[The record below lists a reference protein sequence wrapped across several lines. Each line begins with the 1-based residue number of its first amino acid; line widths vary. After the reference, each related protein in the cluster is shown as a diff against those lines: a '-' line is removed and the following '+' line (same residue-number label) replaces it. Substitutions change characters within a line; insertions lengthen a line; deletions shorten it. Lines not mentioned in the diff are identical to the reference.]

1 MFNSLRTR
9 LTVAGLLLAVPAVGI
24 TALVVANT
32 TSADL
37 IGDFETGAGI
47 QTSVLSELT
56 TYVVVNGTWD
66 GVDDLVFT
74 LAEQSGLRIALTDLD
89 GFPFSESDP
98 GTGTNGMLAT
108 AVIDPANNLFDA
120 QLAPELID
128 YSAMFAT
135 ELATCFDANNI
146 SYTTVEDEFG
156 LVDVIP
162 DEVSDQRFEVVD
174 GCYTE
179 AFDRTAAGGQ
189 FFGEFP
195 AEIAPPA
202 VLFMGALQRPA
213 VDWLAVAV
221 VATGVV
227 AALAIAAFWFS
238 RLLSGPVTS
247 LTDATRRIRSG
258 DLSARVETGDT
269 TEIGELATSFNE
281 MADELQDASDR
292 RRRFTS
298 DVAHE
303 LRTPLANITSHVQA
317 LIDGVETPSPEV
329 LDVVQHEVDHMAN
342 LVGDLQQLTL
352 VDEGQLTIDPFDVV
366 LSDVIDQVTQANQP
380 RATDAGV
387 SLVRSGED
395 PEPIH
400 IDPIRIRQA
409 IDNLVANAIRHT
421 PDGGAVAIA
430 VDQGPDETVIAV
442 RDTGPGIPEEF
453 LSRVFERFSRSD
465 QARSRATGGSGL
477 GLPIARELV
486 RAHGGELTAENL
498 VGGGAQ
504 FTIRLPHNH
513 E

>member
-37 IGDFETGAGI
+37 ISEFDSGASI

-56 TYVVVNGTWD
+56 TYVVLNGTWS
-66 GVDDLVFT
+66 GVDDLVFM

-89 GFPFSESDP
+89 GFPFAESEP
-98 GTGTNGMLAT
+98 GAGTNGMLAT
-108 AVIDPANNLFDA
+108 AVIDPANNIFGAELT
-120 QLAPELID
+120 PESID
-128 YSAMFAT
+128 YSAVFAT
-135 ELATCFDANNI
+135 ELAACLDANNVP
-146 SYTTVEDEFG
+146 YTTVEDEFG
-156 LVDVIP
+156 LIDVIP
-162 DEVSDQRFEVVD
+162 EQVAEQGFEIID
-174 GCYTE
+174 NCYTE
-179 AFDRTAAGGQ
+179 ASDRTDAGSE

-195 AEIAPPA
+195 TEVAPPA
-202 VLFMGALQRPA
+202 VLFMGALQRPS
-213 VDWLAVAV
+213 VNWSAVAV
-221 VATGVV
+221 VAAGVV
-227 AALAIAAFWFS
+227 GALAIAAFFFS
-238 RLLSGPVTS
+238 RLLSKPVTS
-247 LTDATRRIRSG
+247 LTDATRRIRAG
-258 DLSARVETGDT
+258 DLTVRVEATDT
-269 TEIGELATSFNE
+269 TEIGELAVSFNE
-281 MADELQDASDR
+281 MADELQGAADR

-317 LIDGVETPSPEV
+317 LIDGVEASSPEV
-329 LDVVQHEVDHMAN
+329 LEVVQNEVDHMAT

-366 LSDVIDQVTQANQP
+366 LSDVLDQVVQANER
-380 RATDAGV
+380 RAADAGV
-387 SLVRSGED
+387 ALVRSGED
-395 PEPIH
+395 PDPIH

-421 PDGGAVAIA
+421 PDGGAVTIA
-430 VDQGPDETVIAV
+430 VEQRPEETVIAV
-442 RDTGPGIPEEF
+442 RDTGPGIPVDF
-453 LSRVFERFSRSD
+453 LGRVFERFSRSD
-465 QARSRATGGSGL
+465 RARSRATGGSGL

-504 FTIRLPHNH
+504 FTIRLPRHH

>member
-9 LTVAGLLLAVPAVGI
+9 LTVAGLLLAVPAVGV

-37 IGDFETGAGI
+37 INEFDTGANL

-56 TYVVVNGTWD
+56 TYAVVNGTWS
-66 GVDDLVFT
+66 GVEDLVRM
-74 LAEQSGLRIALTDLD
+74 LAEESGLRIALTDLD
-89 GFPFSESDP
+89 GFPFAESSP
-98 GTGTNGMLAT
+98 GSGTNGMLAT
-108 AVIDPANNLFDA
+108 AVIDPATNIFGAELS
-120 QLAPELID
+120 PELIGYAD
-128 YSAMFAT
+128 IFAT
-135 ELATCFDANNI
+135 EIAACFEENNI
-146 SYTTVEDEFG
+146 MYSSVEDEFG

-162 DEVSDQRFEVVD
+162 EMTDESDFDVVDQCYQRVSDGTDLGGEIYGDV
-174 GCYTE
+174 GTE
-179 AFDRTAAGGQ
+179 TAR
-189 FFGEFP
+189 
-195 AEIAPPA
+195 PA
-202 VLFMGALQRPA
+202 VLFMGSLQRPS
-213 VDWLAVAV
+213 VDWSAVAV
-221 VATGVV
+221 VAAGVV
-227 AALAIAAFWFS
+227 AALAIAAFFFS
-238 RLLSGPVTS
+238 RLLSNPVTS

-258 DLSARVETGDT
+258 DLTARVAATDT
-269 TEIGELATSFNE
+269 TEIGELAVSFNE
-281 MADELQDASDR
+281 MADELQGASDR

-317 LIDGVETPSPEV
+317 LIDGVEASSPEV
-329 LDVVQHEVDHMAN
+329 LEIVQNEVDHMAT

-366 LSDVIDQVTQANQP
+366 LSDVIDQVIQANER
-380 RATDAGV
+380 RAVDAGV

-395 PEPIH
+395 QDPIH

-421 PDGGAVAIA
+421 PESGAVTIA
-430 VDQGPDETVIAV
+430 VEQHPTETVIAV
-442 RDTGPGIPEEF
+442 RDTGPGIPKDF
-453 LSRVFERFSRSD
+453 LGRVFERFSRSD
-465 QARSRATGGSGL
+465 QARGRATGGSGL

-504 FTIRLPHNH
+504 FTIRLPRHP